1 MPIGIKRSYVLGA
14 DQVFADNTLVT
25 IPAFTVPVVSGQT
38 ITGRILVIAT
48 VGATGGLRAQLTSPG
63 SANYAVKYQLSTGAT
78 AVANSSIIAQAAFT
92 NALASAG
99 TWFLDIA
106 FAITFNAAGNLL
118 FQMGQNTTDALTLNV
133 ERGSFSDITLF

>member
-14 DQVFADNTLVT
+14 DQVFASDALAT
-25 IPAFTVPVVSGQT
+25 IPSFTVPVLSGQT
-38 ITGRILVIAT
+38 ITGRLLLLAT

-78 AVANSSIIAQAAFT
+78 AVANSSILAQAAFT

-99 TWFLDIA
+99 TWFLDVA
-106 FAITFNAAGNLL
+106 FAITFNAAGNFLV
-118 FQMGQNTTDALTLNV
+118 QAGQNTTDALTLNV
-133 ERGSFSDITLF
+133 ERGSFMDIILF